1 MANKKTKRDLFLEV
15 REVVAGNEELVAFI
29 DHELELLNKKAS
41 TKSTK
46 VNDEQVALME
56 KIVNALNEIG
66 RSVTISELQ
75 KENAEMA
82 EYSNQKLSAMLKK
95 LVDNKQVTKI
105 VDKKKSYFMVAE
117 TPEVEGV
124 STSGSFPDIS
134 SSNLDSATKK
144 KKKIKYFSKNY

>member
-1 MANKKTKRDLFLEV
+1 MTNKKTKRDLFLEV
-15 REVVAGNEELVAFI
+15 RKVVAENDELVAFV
-29 DHELELLNKKAS
+29 DHELELLDKKAS

-46 VNDEQVALME
+46 VNDEQVSLME

-75 KENAEMA
+75 KENTEMA

-105 VDKKKSYFMVAE
+105 VDKKKSYFTTAE
-117 TPEVEGV
+117 TLEVEGE
-124 STSGSFPDIS
+124 
-134 SSNLDSATKK
+134 
-144 KKKIKYFSKNY
+144 

>member
-1 MANKKTKRDLFLEV
+1 MANAKVTKKDNFEEVIKIAKELGRTDLVEFAQHELDLLKKKT
-15 REVVAGNEELVAFI
+15 
-29 DHELELLNKKAS
+29 S

-46 VNDEQVALME
+46 TNEEQVALMN

-66 RSVTISELQ
+66 RSVTITELQ

-105 VDKKKSYFMVAE
+105 VDKKKSYFTTAE
-117 TPEVEGV
+117 TLEVEGE
-124 STSGSFPDIS
+124 
-134 SSNLDSATKK
+134 
-144 KKKIKYFSKNY
+144 

>member
-15 REVVAGNEELVAFI
+15 REVVAGNEELVAFV
-29 DHELELLNKKAS
+29 DHELELLDKKAS

-46 VNDEQVALME
+46 VNDEQIALMD
-56 KIVNALNEIG
+56 KIINALNEIG

-105 VDKKKSYFMVAE
+105 VNKKKSYFTTAE
-117 TPEVEGV
+117 TPEVEGE
-124 STSGSFPDIS
+124 
-134 SSNLDSATKK
+134 
-144 KKKIKYFSKNY
+144 

>member
-15 REVVAGNEELVAFI
+15 REVVTGNEELVAFV
-29 DHELELLNKKAS
+29 DHELELLDKKAS

-46 VNDEQVALME
+46 VNDEQVALMD
-56 KIVNALNEIG
+56 KIVNVLNEIG

-105 VDKKKSYFMVAE
+105 VDKKKSYFTTAE
-117 TPEVEGV
+117 TPEVEGE
-124 STSGSFPDIS
+124 
-134 SSNLDSATKK
+134 
-144 KKKIKYFSKNY
+144 

>member
-15 REVVAGNEELVAFI
+15 REVVAGNEELVAFV
-29 DHELELLNKKAS
+29 DHELELLDKKAS

-105 VDKKKSYFMVAE
+105 VDKKKSYFTTAE
-117 TPEVEGV
+117 TPEVEGE
-124 STSGSFPDIS
+124 
-134 SSNLDSATKK
+134 
-144 KKKIKYFSKNY
+144 

>member
-15 REVVAGNEELVAFI
+15 REAVAGNEELVAFV

-105 VDKKKSYFMVAE
+105 VDKKKSYFTTAE
-117 TPEVEGV
+117 TPEVEGE
-124 STSGSFPDIS
+124 
-134 SSNLDSATKK
+134 
-144 KKKIKYFSKNY
+144 

>member
-1 MANKKTKRDLFLEV
+1 MANKKTKKDLFLEV
-15 REVVAGNEELVAFI
+15 REVVTGNEELVAFI
-29 DHELELLNKKAS
+29 DHELELLDKKAS

-46 VNDEQVALME
+46 VNEEQVALME

-66 RSVTISELQ
+66 RSVTISDLQ

-105 VDKKKSYFMVAE
+105 VDKKKSYFTTVE
-117 TPEVEGV
+117 TPEVEGE
-124 STSGSFPDIS
+124 
-134 SSNLDSATKK
+134 
-144 KKKIKYFSKNY
+144 

>member
-1 MANKKTKRDLFLEV
+1 MTNKKTKKDLFLEV
-15 REVVAGNEELVAFI
+15 REVVAGNEELVAFV
-29 DHELELLNKKAS
+29 DHELELLNKKAG

-46 VNDEQVALME
+46 VNEEQVALME

-95 LVDNKQVTKI
+95 LVDNKQVTKM
-105 VDKKKSYFMVAE
+105 VDKKKSYFTTAE
-117 TPEVEGV
+117 TPEVEGE
-124 STSGSFPDIS
+124 
-134 SSNLDSATKK
+134 
-144 KKKIKYFSKNY
+144 

>member
-1 MANKKTKRDLFLEV
+1 MTNKKTKRDLFLEV
-15 REVVAGNEELVAFI
+15 REIVAGNEELVAFV
-29 DHELELLNKKAS
+29 DHELELLDKKAS

-56 KIVNALNEIG
+56 KIVNVLNEIG

-95 LVDNKQVTKI
+95 LVDNKQVTKM

-117 TPEVEGV
+117 TLEVEGE
-124 STSGSFPDIS
+124 
-134 SSNLDSATKK
+134 
-144 KKKIKYFSKNY
+144 

>member
-1 MANKKTKRDLFLEV
+1 MTNKKTKRDLFLEV

-29 DHELELLNKKAS
+29 DHELELLDKKAS

-56 KIVNALNEIG
+56 KIVNVLNEIG

-105 VDKKKSYFMVAE
+105 VDKKKSYFTTTE
-117 TPEVEGV
+117 TPEVEGE
-124 STSGSFPDIS
+124 
-134 SSNLDSATKK
+134 
-144 KKKIKYFSKNY
+144 

>member
-1 MANKKTKRDLFLEV
+1 MTNKKTKRDLFLEV
-15 REVVAGNEELVAFI
+15 REVVAGNEELVAFV
-29 DHELELLNKKAS
+29 DHELELLDKKAS

-46 VNDEQVALME
+46 VNDEQIALMD
-56 KIVNALNEIG
+56 KIINALNEIG

-105 VDKKKSYFMVAE
+105 IDKKKSYFTTAE
-117 TPEVEGV
+117 TPEVKGE
-124 STSGSFPDIS
+124 
-134 SSNLDSATKK
+134 
-144 KKKIKYFSKNY
+144 

>member
-1 MANKKTKRDLFLEV
+1 MTNKKTKKDLFLEV
-15 REVVAGNEELVAFI
+15 REVVAGNEELVAFV
-29 DHELELLNKKAS
+29 DHELELLDKKAS

-46 VNDEQVALME
+46 VNNEQVALME

-95 LVDNKQVTKI
+95 LVDNKQVTKM

-117 TPEVEGV
+117 TPEVEGE
-124 STSGSFPDIS
+124 
-134 SSNLDSATKK
+134 
-144 KKKIKYFSKNY
+144 

>member
-1 MANKKTKRDLFLEV
+1 MTNKKTKRDLFLEV
-15 REVVAGNEELVAFI
+15 REVVAGNEELVAFV
-29 DHELELLNKKAS
+29 DHELELLDKKAS

-46 VNDEQVALME
+46 VNDEQVALMD
-56 KIVNALNEIG
+56 KIVNVLNEIG

-105 VDKKKSYFMVAE
+105 VDKKKSYFTTAE
-117 TPEVEGV
+117 TPEIEGE
-124 STSGSFPDIS
+124 
-134 SSNLDSATKK
+134 
-144 KKKIKYFSKNY
+144 

>member
-15 REVVAGNEELVAFI
+15 REVVAGNEELVAFV
-29 DHELELLNKKAS
+29 DHELELLNKKTS

-66 RSVTISELQ
+66 RSVTITELQ

-82 EYSNQKLSAMLKK
+82 GYSNQKLSAMLKK
-95 LVDNKQVTKI
+95 LVDNKQVTKM

-117 TPEVEGV
+117 TPEVEGE
-124 STSGSFPDIS
+124 
-134 SSNLDSATKK
+134 
-144 KKKIKYFSKNY
+144 

>member
-15 REVVAGNEELVAFI
+15 REVVAGNEELVAFV
-29 DHELELLNKKAS
+29 DHELELLDKKAS

-46 VNDEQVALME
+46 VNDEQIALMD
-56 KIVNALNEIG
+56 KIINALNEIG
-66 RSVTISELQ
+66 KSVTISELQ

-105 VDKKKSYFMVAE
+105 IDKKKSYFTTAE
-117 TPEVEGV
+117 TPEVEGE
-124 STSGSFPDIS
+124 
-134 SSNLDSATKK
+134 
-144 KKKIKYFSKNY
+144 

>member
-1 MANKKTKRDLFLEV
+1 MTNKKTKRDLFLEV
-15 REVVAGNEELVAFI
+15 REVVAGNEELVAFV
-29 DHELELLNKKAS
+29 DHELELLDKKAS

-46 VNDEQVALME
+46 VNDEQIALMD

-95 LVDNKQVTKI
+95 LVDNKQVTKM
-105 VDKKKSYFMVAE
+105 VDKKKSYFTTAE
-117 TPEVEGV
+117 TPEVEGE
-124 STSGSFPDIS
+124 
-134 SSNLDSATKK
+134 
-144 KKKIKYFSKNY
+144 

>member
-1 MANKKTKRDLFLEV
+1 MANKKTKREFFGEI
-15 REVVAGNEELVAFI
+15 REIVKENTELVAFI
-29 DHELELLNKKAS
+29 DHELELLDKKTSA
-41 TKSTK
+41 KSTK
-46 VNDEQVALME
+46 VNTEQVELMG
-56 KIVNALNEIG
+56 KIVDALNKIG

-117 TPEVEGV
+117 TPEVEGE
-124 STSGSFPDIS
+124 
-134 SSNLDSATKK
+134 
-144 KKKIKYFSKNY
+144 

>member
-1 MANKKTKRDLFLEV
+1 MTNKKTKRDLFLEV

-29 DHELELLNKKAS
+29 DHELELLDKKAS

-105 VDKKKSYFMVAE
+105 VDKKKSYFTTAE
-117 TPEVEGV
+117 TLEVEGE
-124 STSGSFPDIS
+124 
-134 SSNLDSATKK
+134 
-144 KKKIKYFSKNY
+144 

>member
-1 MANKKTKRDLFLEV
+1 MANKKTKREFFGEIKEIV
-15 REVVAGNEELVAFI
+15 KGNAELVAFI
-29 DHELELLNKKAS
+29 DHELELLDKKTSA
-41 TKSTK
+41 KSTK
-46 VNDEQVALME
+46 VNTEQVELMD

-117 TPEVEGV
+117 TPEVEGE
-124 STSGSFPDIS
+124 
-134 SSNLDSATKK
+134 
-144 KKKIKYFSKNY
+144 

>member
-1 MANKKTKRDLFLEV
+1 MVNKKTKRDLFLEV

-29 DHELELLNKKAS
+29 DHELDLLNKKAS

-46 VNDEQVALME
+46 VNNEQVALME
-56 KIVNALNEIG
+56 KIVNVLNEIG

-105 VDKKKSYFMVAE
+105 VNKKKSYFTTAE
-117 TPEVEGV
+117 TPEVEGE
-124 STSGSFPDIS
+124 
-134 SSNLDSATKK
+134 
-144 KKKIKYFSKNY
+144 

>member
-1 MANKKTKRDLFLEV
+1 MANKKTKKDLFLEV
-15 REVVAGNEELVAFI
+15 REVVAGNEELVAFV

-46 VNDEQVALME
+46 VNEEQVALME

-95 LVDNKQVTKI
+95 LVDSKQVTKM

-117 TPEVEGV
+117 TLEVEGE
-124 STSGSFPDIS
+124 
-134 SSNLDSATKK
+134 
-144 KKKIKYFSKNY
+144 

>member
-1 MANKKTKRDLFLEV
+1 MANKKTKKDLFLEV

-41 TKSTK
+41 VKSTK

-105 VDKKKSYFMVAE
+105 VDKKKSYFTTAE
-117 TPEVEGV
+117 TPEVEGE
-124 STSGSFPDIS
+124 
-134 SSNLDSATKK
+134 
-144 KKKIKYFSKNY
+144 

>member
-15 REVVAGNEELVAFI
+15 REVVAGNEELVAFV
-29 DHELELLNKKAS
+29 DHELELLDKKVS

-82 EYSNQKLSAMLKK
+82 ENRKKKLSAMLKK

-105 VDKKKSYFMVAE
+105 VDKKKSYFTTAE
-117 TPEVEGV
+117 TPEVEGE
-124 STSGSFPDIS
+124 
-134 SSNLDSATKK
+134 
-144 KKKIKYFSKNY
+144 

>member
-1 MANKKTKRDLFLEV
+1 MTNKKTKREFFGEIKEIV
-15 REVVAGNEELVAFI
+15 KGNAELVAFI
-29 DHELELLNKKAS
+29 DHELELLDKKTSA
-41 TKSTK
+41 KSTK
-46 VNDEQVALME
+46 VNTEQVELMD

-95 LVDNKQVTKI
+95 LVDNKQVTKM

-117 TPEVEGV
+117 TPEVEGE
-124 STSGSFPDIS
+124 
-134 SSNLDSATKK
+134 
-144 KKKIKYFSKNY
+144 